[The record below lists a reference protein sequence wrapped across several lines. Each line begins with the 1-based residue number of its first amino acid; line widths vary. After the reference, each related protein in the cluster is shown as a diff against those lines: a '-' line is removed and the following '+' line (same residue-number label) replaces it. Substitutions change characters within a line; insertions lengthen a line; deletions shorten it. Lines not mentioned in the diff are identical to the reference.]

1 MRAAAIGLCAGLA
14 LAAVAAAAEEEVVK
28 QAGAALGASPE
39 ERFRNLDRDG
49 DGSISW
55 EEFRNSLTRVFYAED
70 PDDDGRL
77 QAGDAGTAAAAAGRS
92 ITIEE
97 WTASGQTVFVRID
110 ANGDGLV
117 SLDEY
122 LASKPFQPKS

>member
-1 MRAAAIGLCAGLA
+1 MKAAAIGLCAGLA
-14 LAAVAAAAEEEVVK
+14 LAAVAAAAAEEVVRH
-28 QAGAALGASPE
+28 AGAALGASPE
-39 ERFRNLDRDG
+39 ERFGNLDRDG

-55 EEFRNSLTRVFYAED
+55 EEFRNSLTRVFFAED
-70 PDDDGRL
+70 PDDDGTL
-77 QAGDAGTAAAAAGRS
+77 QGRDAGSAAAVAGRP

-97 WTASGQTVFVRID
+97 WTASGQAVFVRID

>member
-1 MRAAAIGLCAGLA
+1 MRVAAIGLCAGLA
-14 LAAVAAAAEEEVVK
+14 LAAVAAAAAEEVVK

-49 DGSISW
+49 DGNISW
-55 EEFRNSLTRVFYAED
+55 EEFRNSLTRVFFAED
-70 PDDDGRL
+70 PDDDGTL
-77 QAGDAGTAAAAAGRS
+77 QPGDAGTAAAAAGRP

-97 WTASGQTVFVRID
+97 WTASGQSVFTSID

-117 SLDEY
+117 SLEEY
-122 LASKPFQPKS
+122 LASKPFQPKP